1 MKKIITLFLAFVFLH
16 CAIAQQAQPVYA
28 SNPYPKTITVSGSAE
43 MEIVPDEIF
52 VNVELKE
59 YQKKGQSKINIET
72 IKSQFL
78 ESCKAA
84 GIPDS
89 VISIASYS
97 GDNNFYFIR
106 RRKKDPDLLAG
117 ISYQIKFRNSKQMD
131 DLVEKLDDEATQNFF
146 IASVSHSKMTEF
158 RKQLKIKAI
167 QAAKEKANYLAESIN
182 EKAEEAITIKEP
194 EEWQPQD
201 NNMLANSTLREYSVS
216 KMNVNSFDKIQEINF
231 KKIKIRYEVNAVFAL
246 K

>member
-1 MKKIITLFLAFVFLH
+1 MKKSITLLLAFIFVHF
-16 CAIAQQAQPVYA
+16 AIAQQSQPVYA
-28 SNPYPKTITVSGSAE
+28 GNPYPKTITVSGSAE

-59 YQKKGQSKINIET
+59 YQKKGQRKINLET

-117 ISYQIKFRNSKQMD
+117 ISYQIKFMNSKQMD
-131 DLVEKLDDEATQNFF
+131 NLVEKLDDEATQNFF
-146 IASVSHSKMTEF
+146 IASVSHSKIAEF
-158 RKQLKIKAI
+158 RKQLKIKAM
-167 QAAKEKANYLAESIN
+167 QAAKEKANYLAEAIN
-182 EKAEEAITIKEP
+182 EKVGDAISVNEP
-194 EEWQPQD
+194 EEPQAKEFNRGFLSNSVQLELKR
-201 NNMLANSTLREYSVS
+201 NN
-216 KMNVNSFDKIQEINF
+216 FDKGEINEIDF
-231 KKIKIRYEVNAVFAL
+231 KKIKVRYEVNAVFAL

>member
-1 MKKIITLFLAFVFLH
+1 MKKTITLLPAFIFAH
-16 CAIAQQAQPVYA
+16 FAIAQQAQPVNA

-59 YQKKGQSKINIET
+59 YQKKGQGKINIET

-78 ESCKAA
+78 ESCSAA

-97 GDNNFYFIR
+97 GDNSFYFIK

-117 ISYQIKFRNSKQMD
+117 ISYQIKFMSSKQID
-131 DLVEKLDDEATQNFF
+131 NLVEKLDDEATQNFF
-146 IASVSHSKMTEF
+146 IASVSHSKITEF

-167 QAAKEKANYLAESIN
+167 QGAKEKANYLAEAIN
-182 EKAEEAITIKEP
+182 EKVGQTISVNEPQEPQVKEANKGYLSNSVQLELKR
-194 EEWQPQD
+194 
-201 NNMLANSTLREYSVS
+201 NN
-216 KMNVNSFDKIQEINF
+216 FDKEEINEIDF